1 MRDSKRDTDVWNS
14 LLDSVGEGKGGVIWE
29 NGIET
34 CVISYKKRITSLC
47 WIQDAWGWCTGMIQR
62 DDMGWD
68 VGGGF
73 RIGNSCIPVV
83 DSCQC
88 MAKPI
93 QYCKV
98 K

>member
-1 MRDSKRDTDVWNS
+1 MVERSHAFNIQED
-14 LLDSVGEGKGGVIWE
+14 LLRASHGPGTVLVDKNKMANVVRRE
-29 NGIET
+29 
-34 CVISYKKRITSLC
+34 
-47 WIQDAWGWCTGMIQR
+47 
-62 DDMGWD
+62 

-73 RIGNSCIPVV
+73 MFGIECIPVV